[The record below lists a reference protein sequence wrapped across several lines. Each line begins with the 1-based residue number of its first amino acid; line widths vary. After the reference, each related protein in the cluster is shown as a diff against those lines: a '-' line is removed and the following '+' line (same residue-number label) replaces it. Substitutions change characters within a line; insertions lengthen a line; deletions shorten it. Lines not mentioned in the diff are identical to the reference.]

1 MNDASGMSGIESV
14 CDLNA
19 QRQDSLGLHRLTSDA
34 VLQGESVQKL
44 HSDERL
50 PALLV
55 NFVNRADVRMVQCGS
70 RLCLALEAGK
80 SLCVLGN
87 VVRQELEGN
96 EAMQLHVVRLVNHT
110 HPSSAES
117 FNDAIV
123 GDGLVDHRWRRRWTG
138 APM

>member
-1 MNDASGMSGIESV
+1 MNHASGMSGIESV

-50 PALLV
+50 PVLLV

-80 SLCVLGN
+80 SLCVLGY
-87 VVRQELEGN
+87 VVRQKLEGN
-96 EAMQLHVVRLVNHT
+96 EAMQLQVLSLVDHT
-110 HPSSAES
+110 HPAATQLLDDAVMGDRLPDHWAE
-117 FNDAIV
+117 IL
-123 GDGLVDHRWRRRWTG
+123 G
-138 APM
+138 